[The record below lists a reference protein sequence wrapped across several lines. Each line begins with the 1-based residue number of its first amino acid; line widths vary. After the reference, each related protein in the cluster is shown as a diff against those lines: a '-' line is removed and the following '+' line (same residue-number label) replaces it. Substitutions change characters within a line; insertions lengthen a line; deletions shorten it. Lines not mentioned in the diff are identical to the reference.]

1 MSTERVTFLPPQTPV
16 SLGALTAAHHGQVR
30 AGLGRCPASTLLAA
44 ELVHGFKVD
53 MKDVEEKSENFEN
66 FFGGDFG
73 WGTHN
78 SPKHAT
84 IEFRNSNPGTSE
96 AGGERPF

>member
-30 AGLGRCPASTLLAA
+30 AGLGRCPASRLLAA
-44 ELVHGFKVD
+44 ELAHGFAVD
-53 MKDVEEKSENFEN
+53 LSDVVGKSENFEN
-66 FFGGDFG
+66 FFGGNFE

-78 SPKHAT
+78 SPQT
-84 IEFRNSNPGTSE
+84 NPIEFQNSNPGSSE
-96 AGGERPF
+96 AGGERP